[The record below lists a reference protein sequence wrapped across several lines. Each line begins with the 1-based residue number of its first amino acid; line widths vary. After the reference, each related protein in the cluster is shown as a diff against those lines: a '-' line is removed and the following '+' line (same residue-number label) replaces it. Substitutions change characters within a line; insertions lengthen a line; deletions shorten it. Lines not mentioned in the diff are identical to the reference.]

1 MTLKLNIDGIAV
13 EVELGASVLDAINK
27 VGIPVPQLC
36 KDPHRPRLGTCRTC
50 LVGIEGMRG
59 TPASCST
66 PAMDGMVVHT
76 NDPVAEKVRR
86 GVLQLT
92 VDMLAEENVAL
103 TRDLATAAKRHGVTQ
118 GRFLPDNAVTA
129 QRDHVDDSNRF
140 WLLDHARCI
149 LCERC
154 VDACQ
159 QVQHISA
166 IALLDR
172 AAGSEIG
179 VFAHGQIIES
189 NCTSC
194 GQCWATCPTHAIR
207 LKDAVSTSAD
217 VRTLSNQVQDY
228 PTQMTL
234 EPRGDELPLIVRKVE
249 TVCPYCGVGCG
260 IVLNLSARGEIVQVD
275 GVPDNESSQDM
286 LCVKGRYGLGF
297 VHSPERLKTPL
308 IRRKPDGPLET
319 ASWEEALDL
328 IADKFVEYRG
338 RFGALGSAKA
348 TNEDGYVVQKF
359 ARAVMCTNNI
369 DHCARLC
376 HSPSMAGM
384 SEMLGGG
391 STTNSYA
398 DYERAGCLMV
408 VGSDTDSNHPVI
420 AARLR
425 KAVEDRGTKLI
436 VVNPRRT
443 KLCDIADLWLR
454 PKPGTDVALFNGLS
468 WIALEEGL
476 WDREF
481 VKNRTEEFESWQAAV
496 ASYDP
501 ASVAAT
507 TGIPED
513 HLRLTTRMFARP
525 AQGNSCLLWG
535 MGITQHTNGTAN
547 VQAMV
552 NFALLTGQVGKP
564 GSGLSPLRGQN
575 NVQGC
580 CDAGVLPDT
589 LPGYQG
595 LGAEAREKF
604 GRAWGHD
611 VPVDLGLKLTEM
623 IDAAHR
629 RELSVLYLCGENP
642 LLTEANLNHA
652 REALER
658 LDFLVVQTALP
669 NETTEVAHVV
679 LPTAVFAEK
688 DGTFTNSERRV
699 QLVRKA
705 LEPPGEARPDWEI
718 TCEIARR
725 VAKRLGLSV
734 NSFRYRSSS
743 EIWDEM
749 AALVPSFSGISHER
763 LQNGGIQWPCPA
775 QDHPGTPMLYKETF
789 QRGRAK
795 FVVVEQG
802 APAAEL
808 PDGKFPLLLNTGRV
822 LYHWHGG
829 DLTRQVEGLVD
840 LYPVV
845 QVSMHPEDAERTGI
859 NDGEPVRVSSR
870 RGNLTGRAHVTETVR
885 AGEIFIPF
893 VQLQGAAANMLTN
906 NVYDPRAKI
915 PEYKVSAV
923 RIAPA
928 VTEDA

>member
-1 MTLKLNIDGIAV
+1 
-13 EVELGASVLDAINK
+13 
-27 VGIPVPQLC
+27 
-36 KDPHRPRLGTCRTC
+36 
-50 LVGIEGMRG
+50 
-59 TPASCST
+59 
-66 PAMDGMVVHT
+66 MVVHT
-76 NDPVAEKVRR
+76 DDPFAEQIRR

-92 VDMLAEENVAL
+92 VDMLAEDNVAR
-103 TRDLATAAKRHGVTQ
+103 TRDLAVDAERHGVTR
-118 GRFLPDNAVTA
+118 GRLFPSDFVFA
-129 QRDHVDDSNRF
+129 QRDRVDDSNRF
-140 WLLDHARCI
+140 WSLDHARCI
-149 LCERC
+149 LCDRC
-154 VDACQ
+154 IDACQ

-179 VFAHGQIIES
+179 VFGHGQIIES

-207 LKDAVSTSAD
+207 LKSAVSASDDA
-217 VRTLSNQVQDY
+217 RPLPTLGSSSSTNY
-228 PTQMTL
+228 LP
-234 EPRGDELPLIVRKVE
+234 EPRGDGLPMIARQVE

-260 IVLNLSARGEIVQVD
+260 IVLNLSDRGEIVQVD
-275 GVPDNESSQDM
+275 GVPDNESSQGM

-297 VHSPERLKTPL
+297 VHSSARLTTPL
-308 IRRKPDGPLET
+308 IRRRPDGPLEPV
-319 ASWEEALDL
+319 SWDEALNL
-328 IADKFVEYRG
+328 VADKFVEFRG
-338 RFGALGSAKA
+338 RFSALGSAKA
-348 TNEDGYVVQKF
+348 TNEDGYVAQKF
-359 ARAVMCTNNI
+359 VRAIMGTNNV

-398 DYERAGCLMV
+398 DYERADCLMV

-454 PKPGTDVALFNGLS
+454 PRPGTDVALFNGLS
-468 WIALEEGL
+468 WIVLDEEL
-476 WDREF
+476 WNREF
-481 VKNRTEEFESWQAAV
+481 VEVRTEGFDSWRNVV
-496 ASYDP
+496 ASYNP
-501 ASVAAT
+501 ASVSET

-513 HLRLTTRMFARP
+513 DLRLAARMFAQP
-525 AQGNSCLLWG
+525 AQGDSCLLWG

-595 LGAEAREKF
+595 LGTAAREKF
-604 GRAWGHD
+604 GRAWHCE
-611 VPVDLGLKLTEM
+611 VPEAAGLKLTEM

-629 RELSVLYLCGENP
+629 RELSALYLCGENP
-642 LLTEANLNHA
+642 LLTEANLTHA

-658 LDFLVVQTALP
+658 LEFLVVQTALP

-705 LEPPGEARPDWEI
+705 LEPPGEARADWQV

-725 VAKRLGLSV
+725 VAARLGTSDRGFL
-734 NSFRYRSSS
+734 YREPA
-743 EIWDEM
+743 EIWAEM
-749 AALVPSFSGISHER
+749 ASLVPNYSGISHER
-763 LQNGGIQWPCPA
+763 LQNGGIQWPCPSP
-775 QDHPGTPMLYKETF
+775 DHPGTPLLYAETF
-789 QRGRAK
+789 PRGRAK

-802 APAAEL
+802 ASAAEL
-808 PDGKFPLLLNTGRV
+808 PDAKYPLVLNTGRV

-845 QVSMHPEDAERTGI
+845 QVSIHPEDAKSSRI
-859 NDGEPVRVSSR
+859 IDGENVRVSSR
-870 RGNLTGRAHVTETVR
+870 RGKLTGQAHVTDAVR

-915 PEYKVSAV
+915 PEYKVAAV

-928 VTEDA
+928 D

>member
-1 MTLKLNIDGIAV
+1 MVTLSVNVDGLTVQV
-13 EVELGASVLDAINK
+13 EPGASVLDAVNLAA
-27 VGIPVPQLC
+27 IPLPQLC

-59 TPASCST
+59 APTACST
-66 PAMDGMVVHT
+66 PVTDGMIVHT
-76 NDPVAEKVRR
+76 DDPHATRIRR

-92 VDMLAEENVAL
+92 IDMLSEEDV
-103 TRDLATAAKRHGVTQ
+103 TRTGDLANAADSHGVTR
-118 GRFLPDNAVTA
+118 GRFLPDSAIA
-129 QRDHVDDSNRF
+129 SRRERVDESNPF

-154 VDACQ
+154 IDACQ
-159 QVQHISA
+159 KVQHISA
-166 IALLDR
+166 IALLDH

-179 VFAHGQIIES
+179 VFRHGPVIES

-207 LKDAVSTSAD
+207 LKSVISTGPNGRPLAQSGVFRDAPS
-217 VRTLSNQVQDY
+217 
-228 PTQMTL
+228 L
-234 EPRGDELPLIVRKVE
+234 EPRGDGLPAIVRQVE
-249 TVCPYCGVGCG
+249 TTCPYCGVGCG
-260 IVLNLSARGEIVQVD
+260 IVLNLSERGEIVQVD
-275 GVPDNESSQDM
+275 GVPENESSQGM

-297 VHSPERLKTPL
+297 VHSPDRLTTPL
-308 IRRKPDGPLET
+308 VRSRPGGPLEPT
-319 ASWEEALDL
+319 SWDEALDL
-328 IADKFVEYRG
+328 VADRFAEYRG

-359 ARAVMCTNNI
+359 ARVVMATNNV

-376 HSPSMAGM
+376 HSPSMVGM
-384 SEMLGGG
+384 TEMLGGG

-398 DYERAGCLMV
+398 DFERAGCIMV
-408 VGSDTDSNHPVI
+408 VGSDTDANHPVI
-420 AARLR
+420 AARIR
-425 KAVEDRGTKLI
+425 KAVEENGTTLI
-436 VVNPRRT
+436 IVNPRRT
-443 KLCDIADLWLR
+443 RLCDIADLWLR
-454 PKPGTDVALFNGLS
+454 PKPGTDVALFNGLAR
-468 WIALEEGL
+468 IALDEEL
-476 WDREF
+476 WNREF
-481 VKNRTEEFESWQAAV
+481 VEGRTADFEAWRSAIAA
-496 ASYDP
+496 YD
-501 ASVAAT
+501 ALSVAAV

-513 HLRLTTRMFARP
+513 QLRQAARLFARP
-525 AQGNSCLLWG
+525 EHGNSCLLWG

-552 NFALLTGQVGKP
+552 NLALLTGQIGKP

-595 LGAEAREKF
+595 LGSNTREKF
-604 GRAWGHD
+604 GRAWGCD
-611 VPVDLGLKLTEM
+611 IPEQPGLRLTEM

-629 RELSVLYLCGENP
+629 RELSALYLCGENP

-652 REALER
+652 HEALGR
-658 LDFLVVQTALP
+658 LDFLVVQSVLP

-679 LPTAVFAEK
+679 LPSACFAEK

-705 LEPPGEARPDWEI
+705 LEPPGEAREDWEI

-725 VAKRLGLSV
+725 VAARLGLPDRG
-734 NSFRYRSSS
+734 FQYRQSS
-743 EIWDEM
+743 EIWNEM
-749 AALVPSFSGISHER
+749 ASLVPAFAGITHER
-763 LQNGGIQWPCPA
+763 LENGGIQWPCPTP
-775 QDHPGTPMLYKETF
+775 DHAGTPLLYNETF
-789 QRGRAK
+789 PRGKAK
-795 FVVVEQG
+795 FVAAEQG
-802 APAAEL
+802 AAAAEL
-808 PDGKFPLLLNTGRV
+808 PDREFPLLLNTGRV

-840 LYPVV
+840 LYPDV
-845 QVSMHPEDAERTGI
+845 QVSIHPADAESAGI
-859 NDGEPVRVSSR
+859 THGEPVHVSSR
-870 RGNLTGRAHVTETVR
+870 RGALTGRAHVTDTVR

-923 RIAPA
+923 RIASA
-928 VTEDA
+928 DKEQT